1 MKQFFKRR
9 LVRWGTL
16 SLLLLVAL
24 AFLPSLILATP
35 AADMIVRSVTK
46 DVQGEVTVAAISAG
60 WFSEI
65 TLRDV
70 RVTDGEGNEVATVES
85 LRTGK
90 TIVSLWQSP
99 SEWLDV
105 RVSGMHASV
114 KLRNDGSNVEDV
126 LRKLIAKP
134 AGKKPLRLKLS
145 GAGSAAIADDSGR
158 THQLSEMQLDVEFD
172 ESGKRVHVASKLD
185 HASTSSV
192 DATLKTSKDKASL
205 FDMQVTATRF
215 PLQLLVP
222 VLARFGCTSQLA
234 GDVTG
239 KCRYVLGSES
249 HSVQWSD
256 LKGHEVAMADPKV
269 LGSERLFLSKLN
281 SAGEL
286 TVRGAETT
294 VANVVLDS
302 ELAKVRLVGAMQLP
316 ALNGLHELNWLVN
329 HDYDVQGEVN
339 LARLAELFP
348 KAMNLRKATKL
359 RAGKVIF
366 ALRSKE
372 VQQQPRNRMV
382 GGQESIGSR
391 TSRSTL
397 SLESASAFATEG
409 PHVEH

>member
-126 LRKLIAKP
+126 LR
-134 AGKKPLRLKLS
+134 
-145 GAGSAAIADDSGR
+145 
-158 THQLSEMQLDVEFD
+158 
-172 ESGKRVHVASKLD
+172 
-185 HASTSSV
+185 
-192 DATLKTSKDKASL
+192 
-205 FDMQVTATRF
+205 
-215 PLQLLVP
+215 
-222 VLARFGCTSQLA
+222 
-234 GDVTG
+234 
-239 KCRYVLGSES
+239 
-249 HSVQWSD
+249 
-256 LKGHEVAMADPKV
+256 
-269 LGSERLFLSKLN
+269 N
-281 SAGEL
+281 
-286 TVRGAETT
+286 
-294 VANVVLDS
+294 
-302 ELAKVRLVGAMQLP
+302 
-316 ALNGLHELNWLVN
+316 
-329 HDYDVQGEVN
+329 
-339 LARLAELFP
+339 
-348 KAMNLRKATKL
+348 
-359 RAGKVIF
+359 
-366 ALRSKE
+366 
-372 VQQQPRNRMV
+372 
-382 GGQESIGSR
+382 
-391 TSRSTL
+391 
-397 SLESASAFATEG
+397 
-409 PHVEH
+409 